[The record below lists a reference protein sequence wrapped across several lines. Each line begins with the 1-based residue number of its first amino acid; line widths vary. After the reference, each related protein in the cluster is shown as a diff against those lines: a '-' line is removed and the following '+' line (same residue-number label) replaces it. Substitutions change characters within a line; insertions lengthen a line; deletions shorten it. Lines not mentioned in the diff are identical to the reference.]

1 MNDIFEKA
9 NINVTITKVKSPD
22 KIYRER
28 YWDMPD
34 QFVMSKD
41 EYSNLFP
48 YDIYK
53 DEDQVSKWLG
63 S

>member
-1 MNDIFEKA
+1 
-9 NINVTITKVKSPD
+9 
-22 KIYRER
+22 
-28 YWDMPD
+28 
-34 QFVMSKD
+34 MSKD

-63 S
+63 SWQIVLDKEFRH